1 MIADL
6 TFVTAKEYLKHNMPI
21 VIKNVWTPLGLDK
34 LKSEFGKV
42 SIKFVWLKCNLKEN
56 HRRDRLRRT
65 ENQMA
70 QLFKYPKHHQLD

>member
-42 SIKFVWLKCNLKEN
+42 SIKFVWLKREISKEKKRILK
-56 HRRDRLRRT
+56 
-65 ENQMA
+65 
-70 QLFKYPKHHQLD
+70 K